1 MGGGTMYEASIDG
14 VSQPV
19 RSDGA
24 PAVTAAVIAS
34 VGTGFFATMQIPLL
48 AGREFSAEDR
58 LGAPRVV
65 VVNRQFAKMFGLD
78 NPVGR
83 SLNEHG
89 ERNEIVGLVDD
100 ALAFSLKEERRP
112 VTYLSYLQ
120 TPSAGEMT
128 FELRTAGDPL
138 RLAGAVREMVRQ
150 VDTRLAIH
158 DLKTQAAHVDLAISR
173 EITLAR
179 LGSGLAALALAIACV
194 GLYGTMAFKVE
205 RQTNEIGIRMAL
217 GASPSRVVRMV
228 LGEVLVITTGG
239 VVVGLGL
246 SAVGARYIKSL
257 LYAIEPGDPVT
268 IGAAAAVLVIC
279 TLVAAFAPA
288 RRASRIDPMTAVRRE

>member
-1 MGGGTMYEASIDG
+1 
-14 VSQPV
+14 
-19 RSDGA
+19 
-24 PAVTAAVIAS
+24 
-34 VGTGFFATMQIPLL
+34 
-48 AGREFSAEDR
+48 
-58 LGAPRVV
+58 
-65 VVNRQFAKMFGLD
+65 
-78 NPVGR
+78 
-83 SLNEHG
+83 
-89 ERNEIVGLVDD
+89 
-100 ALAFSLKEERRP
+100 
-112 VTYLSYLQ
+112 
-120 TPSAGEMT
+120 
-128 FELRTAGDPL
+128 
-138 RLAGAVREMVRQ
+138 
-150 VDTRLAIH
+150 
-158 DLKTQAAHVDLAISR
+158 
-173 EITLAR
+173 
-179 LGSGLAALALAIACV
+179 
-194 GLYGTMAFKVE
+194 MAFKVE